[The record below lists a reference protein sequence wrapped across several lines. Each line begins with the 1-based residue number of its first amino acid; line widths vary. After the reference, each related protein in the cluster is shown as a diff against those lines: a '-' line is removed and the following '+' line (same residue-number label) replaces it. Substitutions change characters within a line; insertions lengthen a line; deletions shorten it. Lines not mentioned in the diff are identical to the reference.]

1 MSGSD
6 SYAGVWTLDDR
17 GPVPSTVR
25 IAVLLMFV
33 GALAALVGIVVTLAN
48 ADHIRQLF
56 EDTVPKMTPD
66 KVDNATTFAIV
77 QQIVLNVLRA
87 ALWVVLALFVRQGRQ
102 WARVVSTLV
111 TVLGVLL
118 ILRGIGEVDEVGT
131 LIAGWAQ
138 IACGVLAVILIWL
151 PPSMPWFR
159 PRQVVGFDALVQ

>member
-1 MSGSD
+1 MTGSD
-6 SYAGVWTLDDR
+6 PYAGVWTPMDR

-33 GALAALVGIVVTLAN
+33 GALAALVGIVVTLTN

-66 KVDNATTFAIV
+66 KIDNATTFAIV

-87 ALWVVLALFVRQGRQ
+87 AVWVVLALFVRQGRQ
-102 WARVVSTLV
+102 WARIVSTLV
-111 TVLGVLL
+111 AVLGVVL
-118 ILRGIGEVDEVGT
+118 ILRGIGGTDEVGAM
-131 LIAGWAQ
+131 IAGWGQ
-138 IACGVLAVILIWL
+138 VVCGVVAVVLIWL

-159 PRQVVGFDALVQ
+159 PRQVVGFGAVDS